1 MRKGTLIG
9 CLTLF
14 VFVLVALAPAP
25 APLSKLTASTALA
38 ETKIVWKMQTTW
50 VPAMTL
56 YRDAVEIAARV
67 DEMSAGRLKIEVFPA
82 GAIVG
87 AFEVLDAVET
97 GLVDAAHGWPGYW
110 AGKNTATVFF
120 GGTLGG
126 PFGMRLEDY
135 YAWLY
140 VGGGEDLYNEILEK
154 DLKLKNVMALLHPVC
169 CQEPL
174 GWFTKP
180 IRSLKDFQGMKMR
193 SSGIGVDML
202 NELGVQ
208 GVVLPGGEVQPAL
221 ERGVVDGVEW
231 SNPATDVPLGFP
243 DIAKYLVG
251 PSSRQPFGVQEL
263 LINKKKWAKL
273 TPDLKAIVR
282 GAVLAQI
289 PISTAKE
296 FAESGDQFAR
306 LKPEFGV
313 EVITASPEQVEA
325 EIKAIDKVLEM
336 HAKKNPTFAR
346 VMNNMK
352 EFASKVSV
360 YHNWVRP
367 PHSKLVDHYFG
378 KK

>member
-1 MRKGTLIG
+1 MRKGTAIG
-9 CLTLF
+9 CLALF
-14 VFVLVALAPAP
+14 VILLVALAPALV
-25 APLSKLTASTALA
+25 PLPHLTPSTALA
-38 ETKIVWKMQTTW
+38 QTKIVWKVQTTW
-50 VPAMTL
+50 VTGMTL
-56 YRDAVEIAARV
+56 YRDAREIAARV
-67 DEMSAGRLKIEVFPA
+67 EEMSGGRLKLEVFPA

-110 AGKNTATVFF
+110 AGKNTAAVFF

-140 VGGGEDLYNEILEK
+140 AGGGEDLYNEVLEK

-174 GWFTKP
+174 GWFTRP

-202 NELGVQ
+202 NELGVS

-243 DIAKYLVG
+243 HIAKYLVG
-251 PSSRQPFGVQEL
+251 PSARQPFGVQEL
-263 LINKKKWAKL
+263 LISKKKWAKL
-273 TPDLKAIVR
+273 PADLKAIVR
-282 GAVLAQI
+282 NAVLAQI
-289 PISTAKE
+289 PIATAKE
-296 FAESGDQFAR
+296 FAESGKHFAE
-306 LKPEFGV
+306 LESKYKV
-313 EVITASPEQVEA
+313 HIITTPPDVVEA
-325 EIKAIDKVLEM
+325 EMKAIEKVLNDQ
-336 HAKKNPTFAR
+336 AAKNPTFAR
-346 VMNNMK
+346 VMNHMK

-367 PHSKLVDHYFG
+367 PHSKFVEHYFG
-378 KK
+378 K

>member
-1 MRKGTLIG
+1 MRKGIAIG
-9 CLTLF
+9 FSTFF
-14 VFVLVALAPAP
+14 VILLVALAPVLAP
-25 APLSKLTASTALA
+25 PPDLAPSTALA
-38 ETKIVWKMQTTW
+38 QTKIVWKVQTTW
-50 VPAMTL
+50 VSGMTL
-56 YRDAVEIAARV
+56 QRDVTEIAARV
-67 DEMSAGRLKIEVFPA
+67 EAMSGGRLKWQVFPA
-82 GAIVG
+82 GGIVG

-110 AGKNTATVFF
+110 AGKNTAAVFF

-140 VGGGEDLYNEILEK
+140 AGGGEELYNEILEK

-202 NELGVQ
+202 KELGVR

-243 DIAKYLVG
+243 RIAKFLVG
-251 PSSRQPFGVQEL
+251 PSGRQPFGVQEM
-263 LINKKKWAKL
+263 LISKKKWAEL
-273 TPDLKAIVR
+273 PADLKAIVR

-289 PISTAKE
+289 PIATAKE
-296 FAESGDQFAR
+296 FAESGENFAR

-313 EVITASPEQVEA
+313 EIITVPPEMVEA
-325 EIKAIDKVLEM
+325 EIRAIDKVLKDQAE
-336 HAKKNPTFAR
+336 KNPAFAR
-346 VMNNMK
+346 VMNHMK
-352 EFASKVSV
+352 AFASKVSV

-367 PHSKLVDHYFG
+367 PHSKLVEHYFG
-378 KK
+378 K